1 MCCAVRYRTLF
12 FEVERR
18 RKIPWQISEKQRTS
32 AQKYER
38 HIFILKKKKK
48 RGLTCGS
55 YRKDAGEIKL
65 EQAMYLFHNVCG
77 IKKE

>member
-48 RGLTCGS
+48 EVSRVAVIGKMLG
-55 YRKDAGEIKL
+55 R
-65 EQAMYLFHNVCG
+65 
-77 IKKE
+77 